1 MIHNLRVTL
10 KTAIQ
15 KQPRVIQKTAAVLK
29 MILQM
34 SQNQVILIRIL
45 KNLIENHILIVTK
58 IFT

>member
-1 MIHNLRVTL
+1 
-10 KTAIQ
+10 
-15 KQPRVIQKTAAVLK
+15 

>member
-1 MIHNLRVTL
+1 
-10 KTAIQ
+10 
-15 KQPRVIQKTAAVLK
+15 

-45 KNLIENHILIVTK
+45 KNLIENHILMVTK